1 MKSSLENFKAG
12 WLSSKE
18 KTWEKKINKNTHKH
32 HSIFKRGLGLSCKTS
47 LKSKLE
53 KRLWNNKPRSM
64 LGTPA
69 NCSNFYLRGFVS
81 KHVIWEPR
89 RTKENALGNK
99 APIQLRSSRALDFLP
114 GLQNVFSHVRHQ
126 LQTQWEANL
135 SVSFGEKQ
143 WECCIS
149 QKKGTLSLLEW
160 QTWAQRFSWTACAP
174 KCWILKPPLGWQN
187 LSQRGNA

>member
-1 MKSSLENFKAG
+1 MGRKWNPPWKISRQDGSLPKRKPG
-12 WLSSKE
+12 
-18 KTWEKKINKNTHKH
+18 KKKQINKNTHKH
-32 HSIFKRGLGLSCKTS
+32 TIFKRGLGLSCKSS

-69 NCSNFYLRGFVS
+69 KCSNFYLRGFVS

-99 APIQLRSSRALDFLP
+99 APIQLGSSRALDFLP

-126 LQTQWEANL
+126 LQTRWEANL

-160 QTWAQRFSWTACAP
+160 QTWIHNDSVQQLVLPNVEF
-174 KCWILKPPLGWQN
+174 
-187 LSQRGNA
+187 